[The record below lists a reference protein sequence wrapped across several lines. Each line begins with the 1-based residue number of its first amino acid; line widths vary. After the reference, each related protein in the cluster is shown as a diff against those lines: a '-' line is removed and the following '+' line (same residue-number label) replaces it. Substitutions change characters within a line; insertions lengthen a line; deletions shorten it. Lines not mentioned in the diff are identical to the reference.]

1 MDTQPEIAASPIGM
15 HYHVC
20 ESCAEVFT
28 AETTENPYP
37 EDEDTVVQ
45 TLYADIP
52 IFCGCDGSV
61 GREDK
66 MCPDCTELLSDNYYE
81 DRDDE
86 IHFADPGGNSAL
98 RAEHGVQNGLC
109 IKCDGAV
116 DDTDSYCRHCG
127 AHLNQRGFPCPS
139 CRAEKVLTLED
150 VHLGYVCDTCAD
162 RNERDCD

>member
-1 MDTQPEIAASPIGM
+1 METQPEIATSPIGR

-28 AETTENPYP
+28 AETTDKPYP
-37 EDEDTVVQ
+37 DGNEIEHFGYDANA
-45 TLYADIP
+45 TLW
-52 IFCGCDGSV
+52 CGCDGSPR
-61 GREDK
+61 REDK
-66 MCPDCTELLSDNYYE
+66 MCDDCTELLENDYYD
-81 DRDDE
+81 DRDSE
-86 IHFADPGGNSAL
+86 VNFADPGGNSAL

-139 CRAEKVLTLED
+139 CGAEKVLTLED
-150 VHLGYVCDTCAD
+150 VHLGYICDTCAD

>member
-1 MDTQPEIAASPIGM
+1 MKMDTQPEIATSPIGM

-20 ESCAEVFT
+20 TECAEPFI
-28 AETTENPYP
+28 AETDTHPY
-37 EDEDTVVQ
+37 DDGDDT
-45 TLYADIP
+45 LLW
-52 IFCGCDGSV
+52 CGCDGNPE
-61 GREDK
+61 REDK
-66 MCPDCTELLSDNYYE
+66 MCSDCTELLEDNYYE
-81 DRDDE
+81 DDRDDE
-86 IHFADPGGNSAL
+86 VHFADPGGVSAL

-139 CRAEKVLTLED
+139 CDAEKVLTLED